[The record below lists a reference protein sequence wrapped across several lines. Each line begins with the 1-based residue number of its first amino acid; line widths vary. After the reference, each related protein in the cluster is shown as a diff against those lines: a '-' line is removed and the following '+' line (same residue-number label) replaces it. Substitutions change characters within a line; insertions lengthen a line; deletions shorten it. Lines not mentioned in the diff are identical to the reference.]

1 MVAQSLHI
9 TRLGSVMEDRF
20 RARKAVQAAPAPFWT
35 RIPAIAT
42 YPLRGSAL
50 YALIALT
57 LCSALLVLPGILK
70 LLVMGVLGM
79 ATYTYAFDIL
89 RHTADG
95 QADAPR
101 LGYNSFDSAVLR
113 LILLAI
119 ALGIVIGAAAVVA
132 GPFGLTIAYVATL
145 LLLPGMLI
153 SLAIDGSLRRALNPA
168 VSLDMAMRIG
178 WPYLAA
184 YGLLYVIQGSG
195 TAAAF
200 IALTYLPP
208 IVREAT
214 TLVASIWALFASF
227 HLMGYLVYQYHEA
240 LGYTPNGGDVQE
252 RADPDQR
259 LLDEAE
265 HHVRE
270 GHTDEAFQAVRG
282 AVRSRAVSLAVHELY
297 QRLLRQHHRSDELH
311 EHTRHYINRL
321 LQEKQ
326 ERRALALQREALDSD
341 PAFTPLLPEQATLLA
356 ERAKMAG
363 QFQLATDGLLAAIAA
378 WPRDPMLPSWSL
390 DAGLMLAERFGRDEQ
405 ARALLQ
411 HATERC
417 DDAAQRAKLD
427 AALRAVAIQPA

>member
-1 MVAQSLHI
+1 
-9 TRLGSVMEDRF
+9 MEDRF

-101 LGYNSFDSAVLR
+101 LGYNSFNSAVLR

-168 VSLDMAMRIG
+168 VSIDMAMRIG

-297 QRLLRQHHRSDELH
+297 QRLLRQHRRSDELH

-390 DAGLMLAERFGRDEQ
+390 DAGLMLAERFGRDDQ

>member
-1 MVAQSLHI
+1 
-9 TRLGSVMEDRF
+9 MEDRF

-119 ALGIVIGAAAVVA
+119 ALGIVIGASAVVA

-168 VSLDMAMRIG
+168 VSIDMAMRIG

-240 LGYTPNGGDVQE
+240 LGYTPSGGDVQE

-321 LQEKQ
+321 LQERQ

-390 DAGLMLAERFGRDEQ
+390 DAGLMLAERFGRDDQ

>member
-1 MVAQSLHI
+1 
-9 TRLGSVMEDRF
+9 MEDRF
-20 RARKAVQAAPAPFWT
+20 RARKVAAQAAPAPFWT
-35 RIPAIAT
+35 RIPSIAT

-57 LCSALLVLPGILK
+57 LCSALLVLPGILT
-70 LLVMGVLGM
+70 LVVMGVLGM

-95 QADAPR
+95 QPDAPR
-101 LGYNSFDSAVLR
+101 LGYDSFDSAVLR

-119 ALGIVIGAAAVVA
+119 ALGIVIGVAAAIA
-132 GPFGLTIAYVATL
+132 GPFGLTLAYLGTM

-168 VSLDMAMRIG
+168 VSIDMALRIG

-195 TAAAF
+195 TAAVF
-200 IALTYLPP
+200 FALKFLPP
-208 IVREAT
+208 LVREAAVMMT
-214 TLVASIWALFASF
+214 SIWALFASF
-227 HLMGYLVYQYHEA
+227 HLMGYLVYQYHEE
-240 LGYTPNGGDVQE
+240 LGYVPSGGVAHE
-252 RADPDQR
+252 RIDPDQR
-259 LLDEAE
+259 LLDEADQYL
-265 HHVRE
+265 RD
-270 GHTDEAFQAVRG
+270 GHSDEAFQALRG

-297 QRLLRQHHRSDELH
+297 QRLLRQHHRNDELR
-311 EHTRHYINRL
+311 EHTRQYINRL

-326 ERRALALQREALDSD
+326 ERRALALQREALDLD
-341 PAFTPLLPEQATLLA
+341 ATFTPLTPEQATLLA

-378 WPRDPMLPSWSL
+378 WPRDRMLPSWSL

-405 ARALLQ
+405 ARAVLQ
-411 HATERC
+411 QALEQC
-417 DDAAQRAKLD
+417 DDDAQRAKLE

>member
-1 MVAQSLHI
+1 
-9 TRLGSVMEDRF
+9 MEDRF

-168 VSLDMAMRIG
+168 VSIDMAMRIG

>member
-1 MVAQSLHI
+1 
-9 TRLGSVMEDRF
+9 MEDRF
-20 RARKAVQAAPAPFWT
+20 RARKVAAHAAPAPFWT

-70 LLVMGVLGM
+70 LVVMGVLGM

-95 QADAPR
+95 QPDAPR
-101 LGYNSFDSAVLR
+101 LGYDSFDSAVLR
-113 LILLAI
+113 LILLAF
-119 ALGIVIGAAAVVA
+119 ALGIVIGVAAALA
-132 GPFGLTIAYVATL
+132 GKFGLTIAYLGAM

-168 VSLDMAMRIG
+168 VSIDMALRIG

-195 TAAAF
+195 TAAVF
-200 IALTYLPP
+200 VALKYLPP
-208 IVREAT
+208 LVREAAVMMT
-214 TLVASIWALFASF
+214 SIWTLFASF
-227 HLMGYLVYQYHEA
+227 HLLGYLVYQYHEE
-240 LGYTPNGGDVQE
+240 LGYVPSGGAAHE

-265 HHVRE
+265 QYVRD
-270 GHTDEAFQAVRG
+270 GHSAEAFQALRG

-297 QRLLRQHHRSDELH
+297 QRLLRQHHSNDELR
-311 EHTRHYINRL
+311 EHTRQYINRL

-341 PAFTPLLPEQATLLA
+341 PTFTPLLPEHATLLA

-363 QFQLATDGLLAAIAA
+363 QFQLATDGLLAAIAG

-390 DAGLMLAERFGRDEQ
+390 DAGLMLAERFGRDAQ
-405 ARALLQ
+405 ARAILQ
-411 HATERC
+411 NAAEHC
-417 DDAAQRAKLD
+417 DDAAQRTKLD

>member
-20 RARKAVQAAPAPFWT
+20 RARKAVKAAPAPFWT

-168 VSLDMAMRIG
+168 VSIDMAMRIG

-390 DAGLMLAERFGRDEQ
+390 DAGLMLAERLGRDDQ

>member
-20 RARKAVQAAPAPFWT
+20 RARKAVKAAPAPFWT

-168 VSLDMAMRIG
+168 VSIDMAMRIG

-390 DAGLMLAERFGRDEQ
+390 DAGLMLAERFGRDDQ

>member
-1 MVAQSLHI
+1 
-9 TRLGSVMEDRF
+9 MEDRF

-168 VSLDMAMRIG
+168 VSIDMAMRIG

-297 QRLLRQHHRSDELH
+297 QRLLRQHRRSDELH

-390 DAGLMLAERFGRDEQ
+390 DAGLMLAERFGRDDQ

>member
-1 MVAQSLHI
+1 
-9 TRLGSVMEDRF
+9 MEDRF
-20 RARKAVQAAPAPFWT
+20 RAHRVAAQAAPAPFWT

-70 LLVMGVLGM
+70 LVVMGVLGM

-95 QADAPR
+95 QPDAPR

-113 LILLAI
+113 LILLAF
-119 ALGIVIGAAAVVA
+119 ALGIVIGVAAALA
-132 GPFGLTIAYVATL
+132 GKFGLTIAYLGTM

-168 VSLDMAMRIG
+168 VSIDMALRIG

-195 TAAAF
+195 TAAVF
-200 IALTYLPP
+200 VALKYLPP
-208 IVREAT
+208 LVREAT
-214 TLVASIWALFASF
+214 VMMTSIWTLFASF
-227 HLMGYLVYQYHEA
+227 HLLGYLVYQYHEA
-240 LGYTPNGGDVQE
+240 LGYVPSGVAAHE

-265 HHVRE
+265 QYVRD
-270 GHTDEAFQAVRG
+270 GHSDEAFQALRG

-297 QRLLRQHHRSDELH
+297 QRLLRQHHRNDELR
-311 EHTRHYINRL
+311 EHTRQYINRL

-341 PAFTPLLPEQATLLA
+341 PAFTPLLPEHATLLA

-363 QFQLATDGLLAAIAA
+363 QFQLATDGLLAAIAG

-405 ARALLQ
+405 ARVILQSALE
-411 HATERC
+411 HC

>member
-1 MVAQSLHI
+1 
-9 TRLGSVMEDRF
+9 MEDRF
-20 RARKAVQAAPAPFWT
+20 RARKAAQAAPAPFWT

-168 VSLDMAMRIG
+168 VSIDMAMRIG

-240 LGYTPNGGDVQE
+240 LGYTPSGGDVQE

-321 LQEKQ
+321 LQERQ

-341 PAFTPLLPEQATLLA
+341 PAFTPMLPEQATLLA

-390 DAGLMLAERFGRDEQ
+390 DAGLMLAERFGRDDQ

-411 HATERC
+411 HATARC

>member
-1 MVAQSLHI
+1 
-9 TRLGSVMEDRF
+9 MEDRF
-20 RARKAVQAAPAPFWT
+20 RARKAAAQAAPAAFWT

-70 LLVMGVLGM
+70 LVVMGVLGM

-101 LGYNSFDSAVLR
+101 LGYDSFDSAVLR

-119 ALGIVIGAAAVVA
+119 ALGIVIGVAAGIA
-132 GPFGLTIAYVATL
+132 GPLGLTIAYLGTM

-168 VSLDMAMRIG
+168 VSIDMALRIG

-195 TAAAF
+195 TAAVF
-200 IALTYLPP
+200 VALKYLPP
-208 IVREAT
+208 LVREAAVMMT
-214 TLVASIWALFASF
+214 SIWTLFASF
-227 HLMGYLVYQYHEA
+227 HLLGYLVYQYHEE
-240 LGYTPNGGDVQE
+240 LGYVPSGGAAHE
-252 RADPDQR
+252 RIDPDQR

-265 HHVRE
+265 QYVRD
-270 GHTDEAFQAVRG
+270 GHSDEAFQALRG
-282 AVRSRAVSLAVHELY
+282 AVRARAVSLAVHELY
-297 QRLLRQHHRSDELH
+297 QRLLRQHHRNDELR
-311 EHTRHYINRL
+311 EHTRQYINRL

-341 PAFTPLLPEQATLLA
+341 PAFTPLLPEHATLLA

-363 QFQLATDGLLAAIAA
+363 QFQLATDGLLAAIAG

-390 DAGLMLAERFGRDEQ
+390 DAGLMLAERFGRDAQ
-405 ARALLQ
+405 ARAILQ
-411 HATERC
+411 NAADRC
-417 DDAAQRAKLD
+417 DNDAQRAKLD

>member
-1 MVAQSLHI
+1 
-9 TRLGSVMEDRF
+9 MEDRF
-20 RARKAVQAAPAPFWT
+20 RARTVAAQAAPAPFWT
-35 RIPAIAT
+35 RIPSIAT

-57 LCSALLVLPGILK
+57 LCSALLVLPGILT
-70 LLVMGVLGM
+70 LVVMGVLGM

-95 QADAPR
+95 QPDAPR
-101 LGYNSFDSAVLR
+101 LGYDSFDSAVLR

-119 ALGIVIGAAAVVA
+119 ALGVVIGVAAAIA
-132 GPFGLTIAYVATL
+132 GPFGLTLAYLGTI

-168 VSLDMAMRIG
+168 VSIDMALRIG

-195 TAAAF
+195 TAAVF
-200 IALTYLPP
+200 FALKFLPP
-208 IVREAT
+208 LVREAT
-214 TLVASIWALFASF
+214 VMMTSIWALFASF
-227 HLMGYLVYQYHEA
+227 HLLGYLVYQYHEE
-240 LGYTPNGGDVQE
+240 LGYVPSGGAAHE
-252 RADPDQR
+252 RTDPDQR
-259 LLDEAE
+259 LLDEADQYL
-265 HHVRE
+265 RD
-270 GHTDEAFQAVRG
+270 GHSDEAFQALRG

-297 QRLLRQHHRSDELH
+297 QRLLRQHHRNDELR
-311 EHTRHYINRL
+311 EHTRQYINRL

-326 ERRALALQREALDSD
+326 ERRALALQREALDLD
-341 PAFTPLLPEQATLLA
+341 ATFTPLTPEQATLLA

-363 QFQLATDGLLAAIAA
+363 QFQLATDGLMAAIAA
-378 WPRDPMLPSWSL
+378 WPRERMLPAWSL

-405 ARALLQ
+405 ARAVLQ
-411 HATERC
+411 QALEQC
-417 DDAAQRAKLD
+417 DDAAQRTKLE

>member
-1 MVAQSLHI
+1 
-9 TRLGSVMEDRF
+9 MEDRF
-20 RARKAVQAAPAPFWT
+20 RARKVAAQAAPAPFWT

-70 LLVMGVLGM
+70 LVIGGVLGM

-95 QADAPR
+95 EADAPR

-113 LILLAI
+113 LILLAF
-119 ALGIVIGAAAVVA
+119 ALGIVLGVSGVVA
-132 GPFGLTIAYVATL
+132 GEVGLTIAYLAVL

-168 VSLDMAMRIG
+168 VSIDMALRIG

-195 TAAAF
+195 TAAVF
-200 IALTYLPP
+200 VALKYLPP

-214 TLVASIWALFASF
+214 VMVTSIWSLFASF
-227 HLMGYLVYQYHEA
+227 HLMGYLVYQYHEE
-240 LGYTPNGGDVQE
+240 LGYAPSAGAALE
-252 RADPDQR
+252 REDPDQR

-265 HHVRE
+265 QYVRD
-270 GHTDEAFQAVRG
+270 GHSEEALQVLRG

-297 QRLLRQHHRSDELH
+297 QRLLRQHHRNDELH

-326 ERRALALQREALDSD
+326 ERRALALQREALDSN
-341 PAFTPLLPEQATLLA
+341 PAFTPLTPEQATLLA

-363 QFQLATDGLLAAIAA
+363 QFQLATDGLLAAIGA
-378 WPRDPMLPSWSL
+378 WPRDTMLPTWSL
-390 DAGLMLAERFGRDEQ
+390 DAGLLLAERFGRDDQ
-405 ARALLQ
+405 ARAVLQ
-411 HATERC
+411 NALDHCEN
-417 DDAAQRAKLD
+417 DALRAKLE
-427 AALRAVAIQPA
+427 AAVKALTIQPA

>member
-1 MVAQSLHI
+1 
-9 TRLGSVMEDRF
+9 MEDRF

>member
-1 MVAQSLHI
+1 
-9 TRLGSVMEDRF
+9 MEDRF

-132 GPFGLTIAYVATL
+132 GPLGLTIAYVATL

-168 VSLDMAMRIG
+168 VSIDMAMRIG

>member
-1 MVAQSLHI
+1 
-9 TRLGSVMEDRF
+9 MEDRF
-20 RARKAVQAAPAPFWT
+20 RARKAVKAAPAPFWT

-168 VSLDMAMRIG
+168 VSIDMAMRIG

-390 DAGLMLAERFGRDEQ
+390 DAGLMLAERLGRDDQ

>member
-1 MVAQSLHI
+1 
-9 TRLGSVMEDRF
+9 MEDRF
-20 RARKAVQAAPAPFWT
+20 RARTVAAQAAPAPFWT

-57 LCSALLVLPGILK
+57 LCGALLVLPGILK
-70 LLVMGVLGM
+70 LVIAGVLGM

-95 QADAPR
+95 EPDAPR

-119 ALGIVIGAAAVVA
+119 ALGIMIGAGAVIA
-132 GPFGLTIAYVATL
+132 GPFGLTIAYLGTM

-168 VSLDMAMRIG
+168 VSIDMALRIG

-195 TAAAF
+195 TAAVFFA
-200 IALTYLPP
+200 ITYLPP
-208 IVREAT
+208 LVREAT
-214 TLVASIWALFASF
+214 VMATSIWTLFASF
-227 HLMGYLVYQYHEA
+227 HLLGYLVYQYHEE
-240 LGYTPNGGDVQE
+240 LGYVPSSGEAHE
-252 RADPDQR
+252 RRDPDQR

-265 HHVRE
+265 QYVRD
-270 GHTDEAFQAVRG
+270 GHSDEAFQALRG

-297 QRLLRQHHRSDELH
+297 QRLLRQHHRNDELR
-311 EHTRHYINRL
+311 EHTRQYINRL

-326 ERRALALQREALDSD
+326 ERRALALQREALDID
-341 PAFTPLLPEQATLLA
+341 ATFTPLTPEQANLLA

-363 QFQLATDGLLAAIAA
+363 QFQLVTDGLLAAIAA
-378 WPRDPMLPSWSL
+378 WPRDPMLPAWSL
-390 DAGLMLAERFGRDEQ
+390 DAGLLLAERFGRDDQ
-405 ARALLQ
+405 ARAVLQ
-411 HATERC
+411 DAMDRC
-417 DDAAQRAKLD
+417 DDEALRAKLE
-427 AALRAVAIQPA
+427 AALKAVTIQPA

>member
-1 MVAQSLHI
+1 
-9 TRLGSVMEDRF
+9 MEDRF
-20 RARKAVQAAPAPFWT
+20 RALKAVQAAPAPFWT
-35 RIPAIAT
+35 GIPAIAT

-168 VSLDMAMRIG
+168 VSIDMAMRIG

-321 LQEKQ
+321 LQERQ

-390 DAGLMLAERFGRDEQ
+390 DAGLMLAERFGRDDQ